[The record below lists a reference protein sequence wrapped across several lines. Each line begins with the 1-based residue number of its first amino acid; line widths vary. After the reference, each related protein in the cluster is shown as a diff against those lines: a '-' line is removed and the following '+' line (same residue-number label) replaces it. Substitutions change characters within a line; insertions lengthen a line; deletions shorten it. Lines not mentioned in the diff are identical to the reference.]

1 MSKLTEKAVA
11 LLQEGEVNLVIGY
24 EEGNHGTRPLFCR
37 QAENAD
43 RLILDDRCTN
53 NIAVYLTKRELTG
66 TGKVAIT
73 ATIPALRTIVQL
85 AFENQLKEVV
95 KSGGNIGWRKC
106 RNASDAMLAG
116 LPVRC
121 VIAAGVLWRSIVR
134 SGYNPGLLR

>member
-73 ATIPALRTIVQL
+73 ATVPALRTVVQL
-85 AFENQLKEVV
+85 AFENQLKED
-95 KSGGNIGWRKC
+95 N
-106 RNASDAMLAG
+106 
-116 LPVRC
+116 
-121 VIAAGVLWRSIVR
+121 
-134 SGYNPGLLR
+134 LLV